1 MNFTDIVSPVLRHA
15 AARPD
20 HAAFV
25 FNGESLSYGALAEG
39 ARRAATALLDA
50 GVEKGDR
57 VAMLSANRPEIFSL
71 YLGVAMIGA
80 AIVPV
85 NADFAPHE
93 VNYVLAHSGAKL
105 LISADELA
113 QTVERAVDGLEPAP
127 ARESFDGFL
136 ARARAAEPYAGPQA
150 GSGED
155 LALLCYTSG
164 TTSTPKGVAATHA
177 NELASGLAYS
187 GMWCIA
193 PEDRLLVTLP
203 LTFSFGFHAATYVAL
218 LSGATVLL
226 AAKFHPRLALE
237 AIESL
242 RPTVFLGVPTMYA
255 MMADVARKDG
265 RRFDVSSLRLCA
277 ASGAALNEQI
287 VADCRRYIGITV
299 RPYYAMTEVRPIFSF
314 DLRQER
320 LRPESRPP
328 AGSVGRLIAPTEIRL
343 VDESG
348 ADVAEGEVGELRVRG
363 PSFSGA
369 YYRDPVRTAGAMTD
383 GWFLTGDLVTR
394 DEEGNFFI
402 VGRNR
407 DQIISGG
414 AKIAPIEV
422 EDALLVHPGIAAAA
436 VVGSPD
442 PVFGQVVK
450 AVVVKADPGLSEED
464 VVAHCRG
471 LVADYKVPRIVAFID
486 ELPIAPSGKVQ
497 KSMLV

>member
-1 MNFTDIVSPVLRHA
+1 MNFNDIVSPVLRHA
-15 AARPD
+15 ASRPD
-20 HAAFV
+20 HPAFV
-25 FNGESLSYGALAEG
+25 FNGEITSYGTLVDEG
-39 ARRAATALLDA
+39 RRAATALRDL
-50 GVEKGDR
+50 GVGKGDR
-57 VAMLSANRPEIFSL
+57 VAVLSANRPEIFSL
-71 YLGVAMIGA
+71 YLGIAIIGA

-93 VNYVLAHSGAKL
+93 VRYILEHSGARL
-105 LISADELA
+105 LILADELA
-113 QTVERAVDGLEPAP
+113 QTADRAVEGLESGP
-127 ARESFDGFL
+127 ARETFDDFL
-136 ARARAAEPYAGPQA
+136 ARARAAAPHAGAQA

-155 LALLCYTSG
+155 LVLLCYTSG

-177 NELASGLAYS
+177 NELASGFAYS
-187 GMWCIA
+187 GMWCIS
-193 PEDRLLVTLP
+193 PQDRVLVMLP
-203 LTFSFGFHAATYVAL
+203 LTFSYGFHAATYVAL

-226 AAKFHPRLALE
+226 APKFHPRLALE

-255 MMADVARKDG
+255 MMADVARKDD
-265 RRFDVSSLRLCA
+265 RRYDVSSLRLCA

-287 VADCRRYIGITV
+287 EADCQRHVGIAV

-314 DLRQER
+314 DLRQEAQ
-320 LRPESRPP
+320 PP
-328 AGSVGRLIAPTEIRL
+328 AGSVGRLIPPTEIRL
-343 VDESG
+343 VDDNG
-348 ADVAEGEVGELRVRG
+348 AEVGEGEVGELWVRG

-369 YYRDPVRTAGAMTD
+369 YYRDPVRTADAVTD
-383 GWFLTGDLVTR
+383 GWFRTGDLVVR
-394 DEEGNFFI
+394 DEDGNFFI

-422 EDALLVHPGIAAAA
+422 ENALLAHPGIAAAA

-450 AVVVKADPGLSEED
+450 AVVVKADPELSEED

-486 ELPIAPSGKVQ
+486 ELPVAPSGKVQ
-497 KSMLV
+497 KSQLV

>member
-20 HAAFV
+20 HPAFV
-25 FNGESLSYGALAEG
+25 FNNEITSYGALVDEG
-39 ARRAATALLDA
+39 RRAATALLDA
-50 GVEKGDR
+50 GIQKGDR
-57 VAMLSANRPEIFSL
+57 VAVLSANRPEIFSL
-71 YLGVAMIGA
+71 YLGMAMIGA

-93 VNYVLAHSGAKL
+93 IRYILDHCGAKL
-105 LISADELA
+105 LIEADELTP
-113 QTVERAVDGLEPAP
+113 TVERAVEELEPAP
-127 ARESFDGFL
+127 LRETFDGFL
-136 ARARAAEPYAGPQA
+136 ARARAAEPCMEPQA
-150 GSGED
+150 AAGND
-155 LALLCYTSG
+155 LVLLCYTSG

-187 GMWCIA
+187 GMWCIG
-193 PEDRLLVTLP
+193 PEDRILVMLP
-203 LTFSFGFHAATYVAL
+203 LTFSYGFHAATYVAL

-226 AAKFHPRLALE
+226 APKFHPRLALE
-237 AIESL
+237 AIENL

-265 RRFDVSSLRLCA
+265 RCYDVSSLRLCA

-287 VADCRRYIGITV
+287 EADCRQSIGITV

-314 DLRQER
+314 DLRLASQ
-320 LRPESRPP
+320 PP

-343 VDESG
+343 VDDKG
-348 ADVAEGEVGELRVRG
+348 AEVPGGEVGELWVRG

-369 YYRDPVRTAGAMTD
+369 YYRDPVRTAEAMTD
-383 GWFLTGDLVTR
+383 GWFRTGDLVAC
-394 DEEGNFFI
+394 EEGNFFI

-422 EDALLVHPGIAAAA
+422 ENALLAHPGIAAAA

-450 AVVVKADPGLSEED
+450 AVVVKADPELNED
-464 VVAHCRG
+464 DVLVHCRSCI
-471 LVADYKVPRIVAFID
+471 AEYKVPRIVAFLD
-486 ELPIAPSGKVQ
+486 ELPVAPSGKVQ
-497 KSMLV
+497 KSKLV